1 LKSFCISHVK
11 DVDGL
16 ASAALV
22 IAAKK
27 AKFLLS
33 DYDSIIEDLAKVPRG
48 IDEFVLCDL
57 GADSSNMDQL
67 LERLASIAKRA
78 RVTYIDHHFMSDAN
92 KKRVRGTGVNTVHE
106 ITECASMLTFR
117 TFREV
122 LPPSARTIA
131 LLGAVTD
138 YMDNSPMAK
147 TLMEQTDRPFVL
159 LEASMLAYALA
170 KRGEDEAFPR
180 TVVREL
186 AKMNLPHEI
195 AGVPETA
202 VQQLDATVKLGEE
215 VKKNGKKIG
224 RVAYMVTSEYST
236 GNVAKL
242 LIGSYDVPV
251 GVSLKEKTT
260 GWYQVSL
267 RSTSECRVH
276 LGMTIAKIAAEL
288 GGGGGG
294 HKKAAGCRIP
304 SGRAQEML
312 KQLAAVV

>member
-1 LKSFCISHVK
+1 LKAFCISHVK

-22 IAAKK
+22 VAATK
-27 AKFLLS
+27 AKFFLS
-33 DYDSIIEDLAKVPRG
+33 DYDSIIDDLAKVPLG

-57 GADSSNMDQL
+57 GADSSNMDQFV
-67 LERLASIAKRA
+67 ERLASIAKRSK
-78 RVTYIDHHFMSDAN
+78 VTYIDHHFMSDSN
-92 KKRVRGTGVNTVHE
+92 KRKVRGTGVEMVHE
-106 ITECASMLTFR
+106 ITDCASMLTYR

-122 LPPSARTIA
+122 LPPTARVVA

-138 YMDNSPMAK
+138 YMDNSPMAN
-147 TLMEQTDRPFVL
+147 TLMEHTDRPFVL

-170 KRGEDEAFPR
+170 KRGDVEAFPR

-186 AKMNLPHEI
+186 AKMKLPHEI

-202 VQQLDATVKLGEE
+202 VQQLDATVKLSEE
-215 VKKNGKKIG
+215 VKKKGKKIG

-242 LIGSYDVPV
+242 LIGGFDVPV
-251 GVSLKEKTT
+251 GVSLKEGTK

-267 RSTSECRVH
+267 RSTSECKVH
-276 LGMTIAKIAAEL
+276 LGKTIAKISAGL

-294 HKKAAGCRIP
+294 HKMAAGCRIP
-304 SGRAQEML
+304 SRSARDML